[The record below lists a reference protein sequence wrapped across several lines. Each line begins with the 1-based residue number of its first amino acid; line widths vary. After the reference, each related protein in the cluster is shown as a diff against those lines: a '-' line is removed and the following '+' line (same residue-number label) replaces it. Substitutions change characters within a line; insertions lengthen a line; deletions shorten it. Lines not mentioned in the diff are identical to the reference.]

1 MCTSRD
7 PDDVDR
13 TERERRERDHD
24 YGQVERKMAYH
35 AFDLTSTTLAG
46 LGSLVRRFPPL
57 RSSGLDGLAQLD
69 EHYNS
74 EPLEPGHRV
83 DDTFI
88 CDSNQ

>member
-46 LGSLVRRFPPL
+46 LGSSQDTALTI
-57 RSSGLDGLAQLD
+57 RSYAI
-69 EHYNS
+69 
-74 EPLEPGHRV
+74 PTR
-83 DDTFI
+83 
-88 CDSNQ
+88 